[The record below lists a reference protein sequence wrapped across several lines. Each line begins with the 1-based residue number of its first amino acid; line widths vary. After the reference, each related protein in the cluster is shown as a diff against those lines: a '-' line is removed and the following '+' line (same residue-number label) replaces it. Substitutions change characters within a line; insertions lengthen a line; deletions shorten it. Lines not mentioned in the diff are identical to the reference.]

1 MAMEHTSEKIS
12 VHSAVRKL
20 NAGVLELN
28 PLYQRNDVWTLSQK
42 QLLVDSI
49 IIGIPLPSFY
59 FNKVSDIRIDVVD
72 GQQRLRAIR
81 DFKNDEFQLNDD
93 GAYSLKFYSELPEF
107 IKDSIDDYQ
116 LNIIYL
122 KNWSEDQIEDMFL
135 RLQDGSPLNA
145 AEKRR
150 AIPGTFR
157 DVVKELSQNNFFD
170 NRVGFN
176 NDRYGFED
184 AVAKALHLMF
194 NPFSPISPAKIKST
208 YKDNSDLKSSHNI
221 PTQLKKA
228 YFYLEKGFNQNNDFN
243 PKLKKWSAITLP
255 LVLCDL
261 KNSYKISGYEKD
273 IVKSFVELEVLRAEE
288 REKPE
293 DEQNP
298 QILNFNDAA
307 RADDPVRLKYRH
319 DFLQTWILSQVV
331 TLEPIDVDSRRVFS
345 HEQRMALYWRSQ
357 GKCQTCNEKISQENF
372 DADHITRH
380 VDGGKTILSNG
391 RALCVNCNRSGR
403 NN

>member
-1 MAMEHTSEKIS
+1 MEHNSDKIS

-20 NAGVLELN
+20 SAGVLELN
-28 PLYQRNDVWTLSQK
+28 PFYQRNDVWTLSQK

-49 IIGIPLPSFY
+49 IIGIPIPSFY
-59 FNKVSDIRIDVVD
+59 FNKVSDNKIDVVD

-81 DFKNDEFQLNDD
+81 DFKNDEFRLGED
-93 GAYSLKFYSELPEF
+93 GAYSSKLYSELPES

-116 LNIIYL
+116 LNITYL

-150 AIPGTFR
+150 AISGTFR
-157 DVVKELSQNNFFD
+157 DVVKELSQNDFF
-170 NRVGFN
+170 NYRVGFN

-194 NPFSPISPAKIKST
+194 NDFIPISPAKIKST
-208 YKDNSDLKSSHNI
+208 YQQYSTLTSNQENPIK
-221 PTQLKKA
+221 LKKS
-228 YFYLEKGFNQNNDFN
+228 YSFLEKGFKLNNDFDPN
-243 PKLKKWSAITLP
+243 LKKWSAITLP
-255 LVLCDL
+255 LVICDL
-261 KNSYKISGYEKD
+261 KDTYKINGYEKE
-273 IVKSFVELEVLRAEE
+273 ITKAFIEIEVLRAEE

-319 DFLQTWILSQVV
+319 DFLKTWILSKIEAI
-331 TLEPIDVDSRRVFS
+331 EPIDVDVRRIFS
-345 HEQRMALYWRSQ
+345 HEQRMALYWRSH
-357 GKCQTCNEKISQENF
+357 GKCQICDEKISQDNF
-372 DADHITRH
+372 DADHIKRH
-380 VDGGKTILSNG
+380 SDGGKTILSNG
-391 RALCVNCNRSGR
+391 RALCVNCNRNGK